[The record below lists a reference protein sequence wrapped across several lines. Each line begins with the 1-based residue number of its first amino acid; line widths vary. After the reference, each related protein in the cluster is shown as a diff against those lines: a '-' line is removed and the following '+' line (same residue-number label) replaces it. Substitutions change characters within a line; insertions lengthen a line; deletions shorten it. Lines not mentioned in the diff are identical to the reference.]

1 MRIGIDARSVLK
13 QRTGV
18 GNYTYNLI
26 KNLSRID
33 RENSYILFY
42 SHHKNVRSAIPKF
55 DNPNFQSK
63 FIRFPNKLLNL
74 MWGTLRIPK
83 IDWLV
88 GEVDV
93 YHSPNYNLNMLGK
106 GKSLMTI
113 HDLNFFAYRKYS
125 ISSARWHYAFKIK
138 SYARQVD
145 AITVVSEST
154 KREVLRYLEVPEAK
168 VHVVYNGYSPIFR
181 PLEQSENTR
190 RILEKYN
197 IKGKFILFVGTLEP
211 RKNIQGLIRAY
222 HQCKAKDDFL
232 LVLAGGKGWKYKHF
246 FRLVEN
252 LKLENRVVFTWYV
265 PDTELPALYNQ
276 ASVFVYPSLYEGF
289 GIPPLEA
296 MACGLPV
303 IVSNTTSMPEVV
315 GDAGVYVD
323 PNDVEQ
329 ISHSI
334 DTVLS
339 DDQLRNSMKEKGLE
353 RAEGFS
359 WEKTAREILGLYQK
373 LVGK

>member
-26 KNLSRID
+26 ENLSQID
-33 RENSYILFY
+33 RENQYVLFY

-88 GEVDV
+88 GEVDL

-113 HDLNFFAYRKYS
+113 HDLNFFTYRKYS

-138 SYARQVD
+138 SYAHQVD

-154 KREVLRYLEVPEAK
+154 KREVLKYMEVPGEK
-168 VHVVYNGYSPIFR
+168 VHVVYNGYSPSFR
-181 PLEQSENTR
+181 PLEESENTQKV
-190 RILEKYN
+190 LEKYK
-197 IKGKFILFVGTLEP
+197 IEGDFILYVGTLEP
-211 RKNIQGLIRAY
+211 RKNIEGLIRAY

-232 LVLAGGKGWKYKHF
+232 LVLAGGKGWKYKHI
-246 FRLVEN
+246 FRLVEE

-265 PDTELPALYNQ
+265 PDSDLPVLYNQ
-276 ASVFVYPSLYEGF
+276 ASLFVYPSFYEGF

-303 IVSNTTSMPEVV
+303 IVSNTTSIPEVV

-323 PNDVEQ
+323 PHDVEQ
-329 ISHSI
+329 ISRSI

-339 DDQLRNSMKEKGLE
+339 DEQLRKGMIGRGLE
-353 RAEGFS
+353 RARLFS
-359 WEKTAREILGLYQK
+359 WEKTAREILRLYHQI
-373 LVGK
+373 VFE